1 LEYETGASMTFH
13 TNLNVPDEHR
23 RFCVMGAKG
32 MAEGDF
38 MRGYLKVTRRDGSI
52 FADHDYKSADPAKQ
66 GNHYGAD
73 NMMVKDIRDFL
84 RGETET
90 LPVSIHDALVAG
102 VAALALDEARAKRTV
117 VDLGPVWQE
126 YDAITQGAA
135 Q

>member
-1 LEYETGASMTFH
+1 MAFH

-38 MRGYLKVTRRDGSI
+38 MRGYLKVTRRDGTV
-52 FADHDYKSADPAKQ
+52 FADHDYKSGERAKL

-73 NMMVKDIRDFL
+73 NMMVEDIRDFL
-84 RGETET
+84 RGETEA

-102 VAALALDEARAKRTV
+102 VAALALDEARAKKSV
-117 VDLGPVWQE
+117 VDLAPIWAE
-126 YDAITQGAA
+126 YDAILAGRTK
-135 Q
+135 